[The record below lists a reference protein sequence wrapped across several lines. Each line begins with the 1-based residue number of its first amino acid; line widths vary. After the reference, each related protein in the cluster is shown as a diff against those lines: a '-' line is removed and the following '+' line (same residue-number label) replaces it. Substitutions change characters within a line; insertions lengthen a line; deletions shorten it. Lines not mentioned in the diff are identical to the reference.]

1 MNLIYSCV
9 FGDKSYLKIF
19 ELLLKSLVLFGNIN
33 KNITYLVY
41 CSFEFKSKIEELLN
55 LFDINHFIE
64 CVEIEEIFDMAAYR
78 LNIFSFNNINLF
90 SKILY
95 LDTDVLIIKDINEI
109 FNMNIENKLYAKKEV
124 WTTECGEHG
133 SELFK
138 ENNPKVESF
147 CSGVMFFN
155 NCNEIRYLFSETIKH
170 IDKDKKENNLKIIP
184 TGLEQ
189 PYIVYNSIINNLYI
203 NESDI
208 NHYVNNFYNLK
219 DNIYTLNIIM
229 HVVGKTGWGSYKQ
242 NTMKFLFENFLL
254 HDKYKE
260 FLNFTNDNNNLIN
273 LNFKWKDLIIIFDD
287 IKTCTIENKKY
298 NYEFYAQNLI
308 KLYIDNESYLI
319 KFHDNYNKFICIQ
332 NNFYLDVSS
341 GIKI

>member
-19 ELLLKSLVLFGNIN
+19 ELLLKSLVLYGNIN

-41 CSFEFKSKIEELLN
+41 CSFEFKNKIEELLN

-109 FNMNIENKLYAKKEV
+109 FNMNIENKLYVKKEWSTKYV
-124 WTTECGEHG
+124 EHG

-138 ENNPKVESF
+138 ENNPNVESF

-208 NHYVNNFYNLK
+208 NNYVNNYSSIKELL
-219 DNIYTLNIIM
+219 YTKNIII
-229 HVVGKTGWGSYKQ
+229 HVIGNTGWGSYKQ
-242 NTMKFLFENFLL
+242 NTMKYLFENFLL
-254 HDKYKE
+254 HDNYKKL
-260 FLNFTNDNNNLIN
+260 FKFTYDNNNLIN
-273 LNFKWKDLIIIFDD
+273 LNFKWKDSTIIFNDE
-287 IKTCTIENKKY
+287 KTCTIENKKY
-298 NYEFYAQNLI
+298 NYEFHAENLI
-308 KLYIDNESYLI
+308 KLYFDNLSYLI
-319 KFHDNYNKFICIQ
+319 KFYDDYNKFICIQ
-332 NNFYLDVSS
+332 NDFYLDVSS

>member
-1 MNLIYSCV
+1 MFLIYSCI

-19 ELLLKSLVLFGNIN
+19 ELLLKSLALFGNIN

-41 CSFEFKSKIEELLN
+41 CSFEFKNKIEELFN
-55 LFDINHFIE
+55 IFDISHFIE

-78 LNIFSFNNINLF
+78 LNIFNFKNINLF

-109 FNMNIENKLYAKKEV
+109 FNMNIENKLYVKKE
-124 WTTECGEHG
+124 WTTKYKEHG
-133 SELFK
+133 SILFK
-138 ENNPKVESF
+138 ENNPNVDSF

-155 NCNEIRYLFSETIKH
+155 NCNEIKYLFSEIIKH

-189 PYIVYNSIINNLYI
+189 PYIVYNSINNNLYN

-208 NHYVNNFYNLK
+208 NNYVNNYSNTNVL
-219 DNIYTLNIIM
+219 IYQKNVII
-229 HVVGKTGWGSYKQ
+229 HVNGNTGWGSYKQ
-242 NTMKFLFENFLL
+242 NVMKYLYENFLL
-254 HDKYKE
+254 HDNYKKL
-260 FLNFTNDNNNLIN
+260 FKFTYDNNNLIN
-273 LNFKWKDLIIIFDD
+273 LHFKWKDSTIIFDD
-287 IKTCTIENKKY
+287 EKTCTIENKKY
-298 NYEFYAQNLI
+298 NYEFYSENLI
-308 KLYIDNESYLI
+308 KLYIDNETYLI
-319 KFHDNYNKFICIQ
+319 KFYDDYNKFICIQ
-332 NNFYLDVSS
+332 NNFYLNVSS